1 MGGHTRF
8 MSLQDLL
15 SSLTKVRGHESTCC
29 DWASDGCYMLCS
41 RCMPTRLEFQPGVS
55 GLTWCIA
62 QDADSE
68 VQRGEFTGS
77 TLQMG
82 VSENRGP

>member
-1 MGGHTRF
+1 
-8 MSLQDLL
+8 MSLLVATGLQMDVTCSVVDACLL
-15 SSLTKVRGHESTCC
+15 G
-29 DWASDGCYMLCS
+29 
-41 RCMPTRLEFQPGVS
+41 LEFQPGVS

-82 VSENRGP
+82 SFRK

>member
-1 MGGHTRF
+1 
-8 MSLQDLL
+8 
-15 SSLTKVRGHESTCC
+15 
-29 DWASDGCYMLCS
+29 
-41 RCMPTRLEFQPGVS
+41 MPTRLEFQPGVS